1 MTTQKRAILGLAV
14 LVLVAALAVF
24 WLARDASGSAS
35 ALTSAASTEATA
47 ASAEVR
53 GEARDAAA
61 EAVTRVYGYS
71 WKTLADD
78 KAAARALLTG
88 DMPARYD
95 RSMAG
100 VATSSPRDHTVVSA
114 EVVDTGVVT
123 SSSSYARVLVFVNR
137 RTVSDDLD
145 KPSLDLDR
153 VLVTL
158 VHTGDAWLVSELDSL

>member
-1 MTTQKRAILGLAV
+1 MTSRKRLILGLV
-14 LVLVAALAVF
+14 LLVLAAALAVV
-24 WLARDASGSAS
+24 WLARDAGGSTADV
-35 ALTSAASTEATA
+35 TSAASTEATA
-47 ASAEVR
+47 ASAEARSEV
-53 GEARDAAA
+53 RDAAA

-71 WKTLADD
+71 WETLADD

-137 RTVSDDLD
+137 STTGDELD
-145 KPSLDLDR
+145 EPSLDLDR

-158 VHTGDAWLVSELDSL
+158 VRTGGSWLISELDSL

>member
-35 ALTSAASTEATA
+35 ALTSAASTDATA

-53 GEARDAAA
+53 GEVRDAAA
-61 EAVTRVYGYS
+61 EAATRVYGYS

-100 VATSSPRDHTVVSA
+100 VATSSPRNHTVVSA

>member
-61 EAVTRVYGYS
+61 EAATRVYGYS

-100 VATSSPRDHTVVSA
+100 VATSSPRNHTVVSA